1 MINESYVLDTG
12 KRIKEQA
19 ARDME
24 AGKFIGDKA
33 PYGYKKSPNDCHKL
47 IVDEEAA
54 NVVKQI
60 FQQVLEGISYDKITV
75 LLNEA
80 NILTP
85 GFYGKEKGLISSKK
99 LIGQGYWNIFTI
111 TKIIRSEIYTG
122 DMVQGKSLT
131 IQHKQI
137 KTDKKDW
144 IVVKNTHEAIISK
157 EIFEK
162 AQQIRM
168 QIAKKSKSQNKVPYT
183 ENILEGKIF
192 SDTPMPKGM
201 GFLIT

>member
-1 MINESYVLDTG
+1 M
-12 KRIKEQA
+12 
-19 ARDME
+19 
-24 AGKFIGDKA
+24 
-33 PYGYKKSPNDCHKL
+33 
-47 IVDEEAA
+47 
-54 NVVKQI
+54 
-60 FQQVLEGISYDKITV
+60 EGISYDKITV

-144 IVVKNTHEAIISK
+144 IIVKNTHEAIISK